1 MSKQP
6 LTGDEII
13 KIQEYLSFIEEDRL
27 YELLGVTQRATEE
40 QIRQAYHSIS
50 RQWHPDRFFKRDLGT
65 HKENIEN
72 IFMAVTKAYRTLSNS
87 TSRKEYDR
95 DYIPPETQHRK
106 DKDATYHRHHRGR
119 RRRSR
124 EERRSERQRERA
136 ANSATGK
143 ATRSKTS
150 TRKERIIAQVS
161 QNLEEQQKKASSFF
175 EAGKKDLEE
184 NRPIQAAASLHI
196 ACKLEP
202 NNSEFK
208 ELYKKARKLAR
219 KIKAQELFGL
229 AENAESFQN
238 YHEALKQYRK
248 AVEYEVDD
256 PRAYARLAYL
266 IEKLDPDPRESIKL
280 MQTAVQKDPENAE
293 YRCILGEIYHREGM
307 NLNAKREFSKALE
320 IEKGYSRA
328 KEGMRKL

>member
-1 MSKQP
+1 M
-6 LTGDEII
+6 
-13 KIQEYLSFIEEDRL
+13 
-27 YELLGVTQRATEE
+27 TQSATEE

-50 RQWHPDRFFKRDLGT
+50 RQWHPDRFL
-65 HKENIEN
+65 KETWGI
-72 IFMAVTKAYRTLSNS
+72 TKKILKYIYGSNKSLSYSIHS

-119 RRRSR
+119 RRRNR

-136 ANSATGK
+136 ANSASGK
-143 ATRSKTS
+143 TTKIKTS
-150 TRKERIIAQVS
+150 TRKERIIAQVN

-202 NNSEFK
+202 NNTDFK

-219 KIKAQELFGL
+219 KIKVQELFGL
-229 AENAESFQN
+229 AESAESFQK
-238 YHEALKQYRK
+238 L
-248 AVEYEVDD
+248 YEG
-256 PRAYARLAYL
+256 LET
-266 IEKLDPDPRESIKL
+266 I
-280 MQTAVQKDPENAE
+280 
-293 YRCILGEIYHREGM
+293 
-307 NLNAKREFSKALE
+307 SK
-320 IEKGYSRA
+320 SR
-328 KEGMRKL
+328 